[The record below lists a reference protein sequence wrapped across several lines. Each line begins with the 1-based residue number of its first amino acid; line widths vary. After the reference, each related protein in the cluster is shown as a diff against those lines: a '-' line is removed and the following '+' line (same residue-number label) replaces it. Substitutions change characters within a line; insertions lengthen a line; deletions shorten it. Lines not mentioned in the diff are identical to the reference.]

1 WQQLTGAP
9 LHNLYGPTEAAVDV
23 SWYPAFG
30 EELAQVRGSSVPIGY
45 PVWNTGLRILDAMMH
60 PVPPG
65 VAGDLYLTGIQLAQG
80 YLGRPDLTASRFIA
94 DPFAPGERMY
104 RTGDVARWLDNG
116 AVEYLGRSDDQL
128 KIRGQR
134 IELGEID
141 RVMQALPDVEQAVTH
156 ACVINQA
163 AATGGD
169 ARQLVGYLVSQ
180 SGLPLDTSALQ
191 AQLRETLPPHMVPV
205 VLLQLPQLPLSAN
218 GKLDRKALPLP
229 ELKAQAPGRAPKA
242 GSETIIAAAFSSLLG
257 CDVQDADADFFA
269 LGGHS
274 LLAMKLA

>member
-1 WQQLTGAP
+1 M
-9 LHNLYGPTEAAVDV
+9 DD
-23 SWYPAFG
+23 
-30 EELAQVRGSSVPIGY
+30 PISQG
-45 PVWNTGLRILDAMMH
+45 
-60 PVPPG
+60 
-65 VAGDLYLTGIQLAQG
+65 AQG

-180 SGLPLDTSALQ
+180 SGLPLDIRSAVGYQRITPAHYNQVCRWIPAHYRRSFRRSFVKHCHHIWYGGSGTGGSAATS
-191 AQLRETLPPHMVPV
+191 TV
-205 VLLQLPQLPLSAN
+205 
-218 GKLDRKALPLP
+218 
-229 ELKAQAPGRAPKA
+229 
-242 GSETIIAAAFSSLLG
+242 TT
-257 CDVQDADADFFA
+257 
-269 LGGHS
+269 
-274 LLAMKLA
+274 

>member
-1 WQQLTGAP
+1 
-9 LHNLYGPTEAAVDV
+9 
-23 SWYPAFG
+23 
-30 EELAQVRGSSVPIGY
+30 
-45 PVWNTGLRILDAMMH
+45 
-60 PVPPG
+60 
-65 VAGDLYLTGIQLAQG
+65 
-80 YLGRPDLTASRFIA
+80 
-94 DPFAPGERMY
+94 
-104 RTGDVARWLDNG
+104 
-116 AVEYLGRSDDQL
+116 DQL

-229 ELKAQAPGRAPKA
+229 ELKTQASG
-242 GSETIIAAAFSSLLG
+242 
-257 CDVQDADADFFA
+257 
-269 LGGHS
+269 
-274 LLAMKLA
+274 

>member
-1 WQQLTGAP
+1 
-9 LHNLYGPTEAAVDV
+9 
-23 SWYPAFG
+23 
-30 EELAQVRGSSVPIGY
+30 
-45 PVWNTGLRILDAMMH
+45 
-60 PVPPG
+60 
-65 VAGDLYLTGIQLAQG
+65 
-80 YLGRPDLTASRFIA
+80 
-94 DPFAPGERMY
+94 MY

-191 AQLRETLPPHMVPV
+191 AQLRETYGIPV
-205 VLLQLPQLPLSAN
+205 VRGPVFGLPLVEEKCLAWMECRLLPATSAQEEYDTLF
-218 GKLDRKALPLP
+218 G
-229 ELKAQAPGRAPKA
+229 EVV
-242 GSETIIAAAFSSLLG
+242 SAAADARVFVEGRWQFDDDKLNTLHHLG
-257 CDVQDADADFFA
+257 AGTFVTSGKRVTA
-269 LGGHS
+269 G
-274 LLAMKLA
+274 

>member
-1 WQQLTGAP
+1 
-9 LHNLYGPTEAAVDV
+9 
-23 SWYPAFG
+23 
-30 EELAQVRGSSVPIGY
+30 
-45 PVWNTGLRILDAMMH
+45 
-60 PVPPG
+60 
-65 VAGDLYLTGIQLAQG
+65 
-80 YLGRPDLTASRFIA
+80 ASRFIA

-141 RVMQALPDVEQAVTH
+141 RVMQALPDVKQAVTH

-218 GKLDRKALPLP
+218 GKLDRKA
-229 ELKAQAPGRAPKA
+229 
-242 GSETIIAAAFSSLLG
+242 
-257 CDVQDADADFFA
+257 
-269 LGGHS
+269 
-274 LLAMKLA
+274 

>member
-1 WQQLTGAP
+1 
-9 LHNLYGPTEAAVDV
+9 
-23 SWYPAFG
+23 
-30 EELAQVRGSSVPIGY
+30 
-45 PVWNTGLRILDAMMH
+45 
-60 PVPPG
+60 
-65 VAGDLYLTGIQLAQG
+65 
-80 YLGRPDLTASRFIA
+80 
-94 DPFAPGERMY
+94 MY

-191 AQLRETLPPHMVPV
+191 AQLRETLPPHMVRWFCCNFHSYH
-205 VLLQLPQLPLSAN
+205 L
-218 GKLDRKALPLP
+218 
-229 ELKAQAPGRAPKA
+229 APTA
-242 GSETIIAAAFSSLLG
+242 SWIAKPYRCLN
-257 CDVQDADADFFA
+257 
-269 LGGHS
+269 
-274 LLAMKLA
+274 

>member
-1 WQQLTGAP
+1 
-9 LHNLYGPTEAAVDV
+9 
-23 SWYPAFG
+23 
-30 EELAQVRGSSVPIGY
+30 
-45 PVWNTGLRILDAMMH
+45 
-60 PVPPG
+60 
-65 VAGDLYLTGIQLAQG
+65 
-80 YLGRPDLTASRFIA
+80 
-94 DPFAPGERMY
+94 MY

-156 ACVINQA
+156 ACVINRA

-229 ELKAQAPGRAPKA
+229 ELKAQAPGVRRKRAVKRLSPRH
-242 GSETIIAAAFSSLLG
+242 SRRCWVVTCRMPMLISLR
-257 CDVQDADADFFA
+257 
-269 LGGHS
+269 
-274 LLAMKLA
+274 LAVIRYWQ